1 MCPCMLS
8 CVQLCATPWTEAH
21 QAPLSMGF
29 SRQEYW
35 SGLPFPSPGGI
46 FLTQGSNPCL
56 LHLPHWQ
63 ADSLSLDTWE
73 AQTRSDLTLNPS
85 SKERKKLE
93 EAASECHCNEY
104 TRLNLTGWTKSRCS
118 MWKEQTLLGFQFCTM
133 VEGSISHSL
142 NSRH

>member
-1 MCPCMLS
+1 MLS

-21 QAPLSMGF
+21 QAPLSMAF

-35 SGLPFPSPGGI
+35 SGLPFPSPGRI

-93 EAASECHCNEY
+93 EAASLSVTAMN
-104 TRLNLTGWTKSRCS
+104 TLAWTSQAGQSRCS

-142 NSRH
+142 NGRH